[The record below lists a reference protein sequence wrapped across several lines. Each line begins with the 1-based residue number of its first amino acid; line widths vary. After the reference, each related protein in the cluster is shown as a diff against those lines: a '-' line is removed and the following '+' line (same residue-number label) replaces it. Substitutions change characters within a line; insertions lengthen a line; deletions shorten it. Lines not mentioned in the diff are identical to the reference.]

1 LLSANLIVSSLA
13 ALALC
18 LFGLVIE
25 LCFFSFETGFCFLA
39 FGFNFLECQVHFIL
53 FLQRFIEINFEILL
67 LFFYLYLYFENFKV

>member
-13 ALALC
+13 ALALS

-25 LCFFSFETGFCFLA
+25 LCFFSFEAGFCFLA
-39 FGFNFLECQVHFIL
+39 FGFDFLECQVHFIL

-67 LFFYLYLYFENFKV
+67 LFFYLYLYFKNFKV

>member
-25 LCFFSFETGFCFLA
+25 LCFFSFEAGFCFLA
-39 FGFNFLECQVHFIL
+39 FGFDFLECQVHFNL